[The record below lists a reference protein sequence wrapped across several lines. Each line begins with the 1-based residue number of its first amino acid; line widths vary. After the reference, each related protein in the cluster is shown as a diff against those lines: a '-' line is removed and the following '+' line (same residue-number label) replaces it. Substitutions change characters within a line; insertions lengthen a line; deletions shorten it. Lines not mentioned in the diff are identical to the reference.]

1 MKKKIKNLKLK
12 LPVTFLV
19 VVIIFLGVIACLL
32 PIKSK
37 KAFVVTQNLH
47 VEKIGVLW
55 TYEENQEISLLNG
68 DVFTDYFFNESRG
81 MSFKEFKNVFSYNT
95 DYDLYTVSFEL
106 KNNSPNTL
114 GLFSI
119 ESNHNDSVVV
129 YNYLD
134 NEEVVFIEPGEIYLV
149 GLRVYV
155 NRDTVPNPDDDF
167 ILEQIDKICFSEIR
181 STSNIDIFAAEFKS
195 VFYEDFFSLN

>member
-12 LPVTFLV
+12 LPVIFLV

-37 KAFVVTQNLH
+37 KAFVVTQNLQ

-55 TYEENQEISLLNG
+55 TYEENQEISLLNE
-68 DVFTDYFFNESRG
+68 DVFTDYFFNESHG

-95 DYDLYTVSFEL
+95 NYDLYTVSFEI

-119 ESNHNDSVVV
+119 ESNHNDFVVV
-129 YNYLD
+129 HNYLD
-134 NEEVVFIEPGEIYLV
+134 NEEVVFIEPGETYLV

-155 NRDTVPNPDDDF
+155 HRDTVSNPDENF
-167 ILEQIDKICFSEIR
+167 ILEQIDKICFSEIS
-181 STSNIDIFAAEFKS
+181 STSNIDIFMAEIKS
-195 VFYEDFFSLN
+195 VFYKDFFCLS